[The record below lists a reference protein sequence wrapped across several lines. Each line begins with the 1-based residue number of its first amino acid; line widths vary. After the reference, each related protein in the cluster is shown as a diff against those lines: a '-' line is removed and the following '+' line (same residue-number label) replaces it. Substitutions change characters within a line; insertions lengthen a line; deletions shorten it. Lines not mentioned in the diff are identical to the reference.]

1 MDKQINIY
9 IYIYTYIMYIYIYIY
24 TYKYI
29 HVYMYMY
36 IRASMLP
43 KAGPWQ
49 RDATSTLLNNDNYNN
64 PFDKYY
70 YYI

>member
-1 MDKQINIY
+1 
-9 IYIYTYIMYIYIYIY
+9 
-24 TYKYI
+24 
-29 HVYMYMY
+29 MYMY